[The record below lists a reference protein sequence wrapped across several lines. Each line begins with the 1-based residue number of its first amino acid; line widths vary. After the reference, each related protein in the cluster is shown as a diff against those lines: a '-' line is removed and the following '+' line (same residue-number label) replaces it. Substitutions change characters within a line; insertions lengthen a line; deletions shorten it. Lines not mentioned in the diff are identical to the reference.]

1 MNKSQEIK
9 NIAAALAKAQSE
21 VGSVAFDSINPH
33 FKSRYASLAA
43 YLDAMVEPFSK
54 HGLSVSS
61 SIEDGEKGMYLS
73 TLLLHSSGEW
83 IEYKTPMILNKN
95 DMQGLGSAETY
106 ARRYRIAAIANVAA
120 DEDDDGNLA
129 SKSPGTRSPEKGA
142 SKTASFPVQGAPT
155 TINAGPFTVTTTSA
169 DLGRGAIKMPV
180 TPKLSPDEFILNGKL
195 AGKKIDELGIG
206 VLEDFVKAAGEHMV
220 KAGLDYNTSTTDT
233 ARSYRAAKK
242 QLATLQPGMFENGST
257 GIHGVEHDVP

>member
-21 VGSVAFDSINPH
+21 VGSVAFDSVNPH

-95 DMQGLGSAETY
+95 DMQGLGDA
-106 ARRYRIAAIANVAA
+106 AHLGDRRGDRLQLALIGF
-120 DEDDDGNLA
+120 DGMFAHGRPLA
-129 SKSPGTRSPEKGA
+129 S
-142 SKTASFPVQGAPT
+142 
-155 TINAGPFTVTTTSA
+155 
-169 DLGRGAIKMPV
+169 
-180 TPKLSPDEFILNGKL
+180 
-195 AGKKIDELGIG
+195 
-206 VLEDFVKAAGEHMV
+206 AARV
-220 KAGLDYNTSTTDT
+220 
-233 ARSYRAAKK
+233 
-242 QLATLQPGMFENGST
+242 
-257 GIHGVEHDVP
+257 